1 VSSNASSKEEHKAGD
16 EHHGMGRY
24 VLVWLALLVGTLVTV
39 FTGRMDLGS
48 ANLPIAMIIASTK
61 ALLVVLFFM
70 HLWESTGVNRLI
82 FAVSVVFVLVLLA
95 GVFGD
100 IGTRNAMTLP
110 FDGTVQSA
118 HPAFL
123 KGESVVH
130 HAE

>member
-1 VSSNASSKEEHKAGD
+1 VSSSATSKAEDHKSDG

-48 ANLPIAMIIASTK
+48 ANLPIALIIASTK

-70 HLWESTGVNRLI
+70 HLWESTGINRLI
-82 FAVSVVFVLVLLA
+82 FSVSVVFVLVLLA

-100 IGTRNAMTLP
+100 IGTRNPMTLP
-110 FDGTVQSA
+110 FDSTVANPHGTSHSA
-118 HPAFL
+118 T
-123 KGESVVH
+123 GVH

>member
-1 VSSNASSKEEHKAGD
+1 MSSSASSKSEHKEAD

-39 FTGRMDLGS
+39 FTGRMDLGA
-48 ANLPIAMIIASTK
+48 ANLPIALVIASTK
-61 ALLVVLFFM
+61 AVLVVLFFM
-70 HLWESTGVNRLI
+70 HLWESTGINRLI
-82 FAVSVVFVLVLLA
+82 FSVSVVFVLVLLA

-100 IGTRNAMTLP
+100 IGTRSAMTLP

-118 HPAFL
+118 HPAFQ
-123 KGESVVH
+123 GEGTAIH